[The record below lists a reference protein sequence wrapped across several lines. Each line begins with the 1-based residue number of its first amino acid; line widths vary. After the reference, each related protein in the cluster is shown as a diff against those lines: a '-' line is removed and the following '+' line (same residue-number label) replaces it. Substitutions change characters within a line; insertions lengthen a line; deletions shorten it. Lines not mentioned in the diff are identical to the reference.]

1 MKNFTKLGSCIG
13 ISLLMI
19 GCGSDSKNSDSDTP
33 TPAPAAINAVSG
45 NTPLAN
51 ANISFVDM
59 AGNVLAEATSN
70 ADGTYSIPLSLSA
83 SQAVLISVEAGTD
96 STMLCQAVR
105 CGIDGNEITFGQPI
119 SAASLVN
126 QSYTTLSYL
135 TPTSSGEVNAALSV
149 SLLSSLASKIV
160 LDSVERASFDMDSA
174 SPEVF
179 EQILGQASHVVSVS
193 FNLPESESNN
203 VFSQQMPP
211 VDENFLD
218 YFATQ
223 ALTSNESVVA
233 LVNGSLTGT
242 FDEENLAYD
251 RLFTWLSEIQGG
263 GVFFA
268 DKTPEPIAGVPAAP
282 TESVQALMRLVSSHS
297 DRGRDIDDIITFH
310 LPSARYTFQNDVL
323 ATSSPVDMIN
333 LVESVELLTAMV
345 Q

>member
-1 MKNFTKLGSCIG
+1 MMKILTRVGSCIG
-13 ISLLMI
+13 ISMLML
-19 GCGSDSKNSDSDTP
+19 GCGSDSKDTDVTSP
-33 TPAPAAINAVSG
+33 PPAAINIVSG
-45 NTPLAN
+45 ETPLTA
-51 ANISFVDM
+51 ASITFVDM
-59 AGNVLAEATSN
+59 AGNVLAEGTTSAT
-70 ADGTYSIPLSLSA
+70 GTYSMPLSLSA
-83 SQAVLISVEAGTD
+83 PQAVLISVEAGSD
-96 STMLCQAVR
+96 STMQCQAVR

-126 QSYTTLSYL
+126 QGYTTMSYL

-149 SLLSSLASKIV
+149 SMLSSLASKIV
-160 LDSVERASFDMDSA
+160 LDSVERASFDLGGVS
-174 SPEVF
+174 SEIF

-203 VFSQQMPP
+203 VFSQKMPL
-211 VDENFLD
+211 VDENFLG
-218 YFATQ
+218 YFAEQ
-223 ALTSNESVVA
+223 KLTSNESVVA

-251 RLFTWLSEIQGG
+251 RLFKWLSAMQGG

-268 DKTPEPIAGVPAAP
+268 DSTPEPIAGIPPAP
-282 TESVQALMRLVSSHS
+282 TESVLALMQLISSHG

-323 ATSSPVDMIN
+323 ETSNDVDMLN